1 MMKTEE
7 NPPTKSELGP
17 VLFLNLPIDSSSKDV
32 IGLNAYAESIS
43 KAIDEGAQTIAVTS
57 SFGMGKTSV
66 VELLREKRA
75 DRKNEQILKVPMWTQ
90 LKDNKEANS
99 AIDLHRNF
107 IYQIASQIDHRSGTY
122 VSRRLSTN
130 YRLLKIHTNKP
141 FLWIFI
147 TLAIAFS
154 VFAWGA
160 NTFENQIIQLFPKL
174 TDRMT
179 SLSAASIILAVV
191 FGIIA
196 IVGSEIIVSRGKG
209 DSNRQIEMDEIIDIY
224 YSEILKN
231 RNLPKCLLKRPC
243 KRSNHYIVVVE
254 DLDRSNNSDA
264 VKTFLKEFRKYYLS
278 ASANVVYKFK
288 NNITFIINIKP
299 ESEVNQLCKD
309 TETTIIYDKIFDY
322 ILNIQ
327 PINIDDYTTIL
338 DGLLQGKKT
347 EIAALGLNTDG
358 LLSNLPGMQWIIR
371 EPKVGMREIKERLNR
386 SFALYRSLQERFPLG
401 NVAFEK
407 CAVVAYITTAFE
419 AEFKATD
426 DSAFQ
431 KVVEWCLKER
441 SGKVE
446 NAEEYKLFLPKRNSQ
461 YVSVVLELVRTGIID
476 TNYRMYFYNYPKNSR
491 IYSVEESVAQKAIL
505 YGSESDNLNHSVQIV
520 EENGSSIVSDSLNR
534 LKQLGLPL
542 PEVVFHTEELY
553 KATLKRDVEGV
564 IQWLDNRDY
573 STEATEKT
581 ISQIEAIL
589 HFDSTRSIYN
599 ESIVVAFCKKW
610 EQKMTEEQLLRLRL
624 MLCEK
629 FPEEILWYKQL
640 YRGVHVLA
648 NRKELDFVAFEDT
661 IELIDQSNKE
671 FSEKDLEYLLSR
683 YESSPDRESCR
694 SKLTSYLQNAASLI
708 DNSILAPLYLRFMLV
723 DGIINDFLE
732 EIVFDEIRDDIA
744 TRKEKSGLLLDY
756 QNLIVKAAQT
766 GLSLRTMENIQ
777 SLEVFSDYSVKVA
790 QELRNQGYIFESV
803 MILLALG
810 EDFDMSREEIV
821 QSILEKK
828 EWLLDHPAD
837 FSLLRQRVVQTS
849 KKVLHKYKDLFAD
862 DCPIMNK
869 DEFAQVIKGIPYDDL
884 FVISLIPSKLVTQNE
899 IKMLCGF
906 FNREWHNNS
915 VSFSILQYI
924 AEFSN
929 DVSCES
935 FKSLDFEKIQYKR
948 FSGDKQDTIKKLYE
962 SSLSLNT
969 TKGKIQ
975 FMTIT
980 KRLDWI
986 WENQIQADLQ
996 QDSDLCKQ
1004 YVNAVSLAYDRS
1016 ITQTTAKIL
1025 GSLNTI
1031 YAMPPKVTSVLF
1043 KWKQYECYIVSK
1055 TLFDHRFTLELK
1067 EKGDFLWAEY
1077 MKVFK
1082 ENKYKNTIKSMCKNT
1097 EFLQMMMD
1105 RKEYQD
1111 MDEEAR
1117 INLASIYQD
1126 AASLLDVMEYGDDF
1140 ALRYYLQMAGFKDEE
1155 AATTFV
1161 NILEGSQHLL
1171 SSQEL
1176 YDHAHDKL
1184 ISGVLKGRYTRLR
1197 NKIQYN

>member
-1 MMKTEE
+1 MTKMKN
-7 NPPTKSELGP
+7 NPPINGVPGP

-107 IYQIASQIDHRSGTY
+107 IYQIANQVSHRAGTY
-122 VSRRLSTN
+122 VSRRLSPN

-141 FLWIFI
+141 VFWFFMVI
-147 TLAIAFS
+147 AILGYL
-154 VFAWGA
+154 FAWFT
-160 NTFENQIIQLFPKL
+160 NHFENQIIQLFPKL
-174 TDRMT
+174 AELTT
-179 SLSAASIILAVV
+179 NISIASIIIAAV
-191 FGIIA
+191 FSIIA
-196 IVGSEIIVSRGKG
+196 IVGSDFIISRGKE
-209 DSNRQIEMDEIIDIY
+209 DADRQIEMDEIIDIY

-288 NNITFIINIKP
+288 NSITFIINIKP

-309 TETTIIYDKIFDY
+309 TEATIIYDKIFDY

-347 EIAALGLNTDG
+347 EIAALGLNTSG

-386 SFALYRSLQERFPLG
+386 SFALYRSLQERFPSG

-419 AEFKATD
+419 AEFNATD

-441 SGKVE
+441 SGKVK
-446 NAEEYKLFLPKRNSQ
+446 NAEEYKLFLPEGNQQ
-461 YVSVVLELVRTGIID
+461 YVSVIMELVRTGIID

-491 IYSVEESVAQKAIL
+491 IFSIEESMTQKAIL
-505 YGSESDNLNHSVQIV
+505 YGSGSENLNQSVKTV
-520 EENGSSIVSDSLNR
+520 EERKSSIVNESLNR

-542 PEVVFHTEELY
+542 PEVVFQTEELY

-589 HFDSTRSIYN
+589 HYDSIRSVYN
-599 ESIVVAFCKKW
+599 ERIALAFSKKL
-610 EQKMTEEQLLRLRL
+610 EQKMTEEQLLRFRL
-624 MLCEK
+624 MLCER

-708 DNSILAPLYLRFMLV
+708 DNGILAPLYLRFMLV
-723 DGIINDFLE
+723 DGIINDSLE
-732 EIVFDEIRDDIA
+732 EIVFDETRDEIA
-744 TRKEKSGLLLDY
+744 ARKEKSGLLIDY

-766 GLSLRTMENIQ
+766 GLSTRTMENIR
-777 SLEVFSDYSVKVA
+777 SLEVFSDYSVIVA
-790 QELRNQGYIFESV
+790 QELENQGYIFEAV

-810 EDFDMSREEIV
+810 EDFDLSKEEIV
-821 QSILEKK
+821 QSVLEKK
-828 EWLLDHPAD
+828 EWLLDHHID
-837 FSLLRQRVVQTS
+837 FNLLRQRVAQAP
-849 KKVLHKYKDLFAD
+849 KKVLQKYKDLFAD
-862 DCPIMNK
+862 DCPIMNR
-869 DEFAQVIKGIPYDDL
+869 DEFAHVIKNNPYDDL
-884 FVISLIPSKLVTQNE
+884 FVISLIPSKLVTKKE
-899 IKMLCGF
+899 IQMLCGF
-906 FNREWHNNS
+906 FNREWHKNS

-924 AEFSN
+924 AKFSN
-929 DVSCES
+929 DVACES

-948 FSGDKQDTIKKLYE
+948 FSGDKQDAIKKLYE
-962 SSLSLNT
+962 SSLSLDT

-980 KRLDWI
+980 KRLDLI
-986 WENQIQADLQ
+986 WENQILADLQ
-996 QDSDLCKQ
+996 QNSELCKL
-1004 YVNAVSLAYDRS
+1004 YVHAVSLAYERS
-1016 ITQTTAKIL
+1016 ITQTTARIL
-1025 GSLNTI
+1025 GSLNTV
-1031 YAMPPKVTSVLF
+1031 YPMPPKVTSVLF
-1043 KWKQYECYIVSK
+1043 RSKQYECYVVSK

-1067 EKGDFLWAEY
+1067 EKGDFLWAVY
-1077 MKVFK
+1077 TKIFK
-1082 ENKYKNTIKSMCKNT
+1082 ENKYKTTIKHMCDNP

-1140 ALRYYLQMAGFKDEE
+1140 ALRYYLQMAGFKDED

-1176 YDHAHDKL
+1176 YDYAHDKL
-1184 ISGVLKGRYTRLR
+1184 INGVLKARYTRSR
-1197 NKIQYN
+1197 NKMQR